1 VIYIWDRFFGGEG
14 MGLLLLLIIRLY
26 VKDVPV
32 FRKILFLSLER
43 NFWKNFQNKKGQTSL
58 LTN

>member
-1 VIYIWDRFFGGEG
+1 MIYIWDRFFGGEG

-26 VKDVPV
+26 VKDV
-32 FRKILFLSLER
+32 FGKILFLSLER